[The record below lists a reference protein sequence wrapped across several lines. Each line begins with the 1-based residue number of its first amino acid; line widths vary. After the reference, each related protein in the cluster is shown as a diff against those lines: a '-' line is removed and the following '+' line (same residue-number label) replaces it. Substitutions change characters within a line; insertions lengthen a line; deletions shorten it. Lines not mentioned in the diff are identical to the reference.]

1 MHPLNS
7 LIEAPSGSAA
17 AAPGAWVVSAPGRVN
32 LIGEHVDYSGGF
44 VLPAA
49 IDRRVIL
56 TAIPLTER
64 KLRVRSRHETE
75 VAEIDVSGPVTRGE
89 PVWANYVRGVAA
101 GFQERGVSLPGL
113 EIEIDSTV
121 PSGAGLSS
129 SAALE
134 VATAT
139 LLEAVTGFL
148 LEPTEKALLCQRAE
162 HEFAGVPCGIM
173 DQFASVHGLEGHAL
187 LLDCRDQSFEH
198 IPMRDAALSILIF
211 DTKVKHSLATSAY
224 ARRRAS
230 CEAAAA
236 AMGVETLREA
246 DLAMLEGA
254 GLDAET
260 YRRARHV
267 ITETART
274 AEAAAALKKGDW
286 AAAGRLM
293 RASHVSLRDDFEVSC
308 AELDLVA
315 DAALEM
321 DGVYGCRMTGGGFGG
336 CAVALVETEKVE
348 EISEKLTAFYRER
361 TGIVPAV
368 FLTRPADGPRVE
380 STPDQPVFP

>member
-1 MHPLNS
+1 MLPPNS
-7 LIEAPSGSAA
+7 SFQPSPEGSAA
-17 AAPGAWVVSAPGRVN
+17 HPEAWVVSAPGRVN

-75 VAEIDVSGPVTRGE
+75 VAEIDVSGPVRRGE
-89 PVWANYVRGVAA
+89 PAWANYVRGVAA
-101 GFQERGVSLPGL
+101 GFQERGIPLPGL

-121 PSGAGLSS
+121 PAGAGLSS

-148 LEPTEKALLCQRAE
+148 LDPTGKALLCQKAE

-173 DQFASVHGLEGHAL
+173 DQFASVHGREGHAL
-187 LLDCRDQSFEH
+187 LLDCRDQTFEH
-198 IPMRDAALSILIF
+198 IPMRDPSVSILIF

-246 DLAMLEGA
+246 DLALLERTA
-254 GLDAET
+254 LDTET

-274 AEAAAALKKGDW
+274 VEAAAALKSGDW

-315 DAALEM
+315 DAALET

-336 CAVALVETEKVE
+336 CAVALVETGKVE
-348 EISEKLTAFYRER
+348 AISARLTAFYRER
-361 TGIVPAV
+361 TGIAPAV

-380 STPDQPVFP
+380 STPDALVSR